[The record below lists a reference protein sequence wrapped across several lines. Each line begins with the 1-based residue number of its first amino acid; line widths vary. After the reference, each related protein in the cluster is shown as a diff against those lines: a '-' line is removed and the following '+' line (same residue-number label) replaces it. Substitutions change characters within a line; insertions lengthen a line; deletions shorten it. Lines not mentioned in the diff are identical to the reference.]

1 MKRITITIMI
11 ALLLITSVSAGVGL
25 GVLFNINPVTDYEK
39 TTPSVSDEKTLILT
53 VDGKS
58 VEVITNEKEFD
69 DGNNQSNVDSV
80 EGTETSIELIGV
92 GVWKEN
98 EYGDKGFDEDKLKE
112 LKCDREGTVLDSKV
126 GDCVDK

>member
-69 DGNNQSNVDSV
+69 DGDIQSIVDSV
-80 EGTETSIELIGV
+80 EGTVTSIELIGV